1 MSQISGQ
8 PIVLFQPNNI
18 AAVALIA
25 LANRFA

>member
-8 PIVLFQPNNI
+8 PIAIFQPNNI

-25 LANRFA
+25 LANILA